1 LIKFIYSIG
10 AYALLLKRTFGK
22 PERSKIIWRRF
33 FEEANSIGIQSLGIV
48 AIVSLFVGAV
58 TCINTAYQLVSALIP
73 DSAIG
78 SVVSESSILELAPVL
93 ISLVLAGK
101 VGSNIATELGYMRL
115 TEQIDAIE
123 VMGVNSASY
132 LILPKLLASIIMI
145 PVLIIIGQFLS
156 IIGGIIV
163 GELLGIVG
171 VYDFSIGA
179 IEVFRIKTFIISMVK
194 AFSFSFLISSV
205 AAYQGYTVMGGS
217 REVGEASTRTV
228 VYSCILIL
236 LSDYVVAQVFL

>member
-1 LIKFIYSIG
+1 LIKFFYSIG
-10 AYALLLKRTFGK
+10 EYALLLRRTFSK
-22 PERSKIIWRRF
+22 PERSRVIWRRF
-33 FEEANSIGIQSLGIV
+33 FEESNSIGIQSLGIV

-115 TEQIDAIE
+115 TEQVDAIE

-132 LILPKLLASIIMI
+132 LILPKLIASLIMI
-145 PVLIIIGQFLS
+145 PALIIVGQALS
-156 IIGGIIV
+156 ILGGLIV
-163 GELLGIVG
+163 GELIGVVGI
-171 VYDFSIGA
+171 YDFISGA
-179 IEVFRIKTFIISMVK
+179 VEVFRIKTFIISMVK
-194 AFSFSFLISSV
+194 AFSFAFLISSV
-205 AAYQGYTVMGGS
+205 AAYQGYTVVGGS

-236 LSDYVVAQVFL
+236 LSDYFVAQVFL

>member
-1 LIKFIYSIG
+1 MIKFFYSIG
-10 AYALLLKRTFGK
+10 EYALLLRRTFSK
-22 PERSKIIWRRF
+22 PERSRVIWRRF
-33 FEEANSIGIQSLGIV
+33 FEESNSIGIQSLGIV

-115 TEQIDAIE
+115 TEQVDAIE

-132 LILPKLLASIIMI
+132 LILPKLIASLIMI
-145 PVLIIIGQFLS
+145 PALIIVGQALS
-156 IIGGIIV
+156 ILGGLIV
-163 GELLGIVG
+163 GELIGVVGI
-171 VYDFSIGA
+171 YDFISGA
-179 IEVFRIKTFIISMVK
+179 VEVFRIKTFIISMVK
-194 AFSFSFLISSV
+194 AFSFAFLISSV
-205 AAYQGYTVMGGS
+205 AAYQGYTVVGGS

-236 LSDYVVAQVFL
+236 LSDYFVAQVFL